1 MLSNYSLKINDK
13 DRRSDELA
21 KPIFDALDGGWS
33 RDWISIHPLLSLL
46 LLTYSYIQYVLVCM
60 YTTNYS

>member
-33 RDWISIHPLLSLL
+33 RDWISIHPLLSLIKHL
-46 LLTYSYIQYVLVCM
+46 YPLSASIYHSSIAPR
-60 YTTNYS
+60 S